1 MSNATPKNTYKRLL
15 RRNILMIALIPLIF
29 LAIVS
34 CVISLI
40 ATKNLMNKSMQDNLK
55 AVAISMRDT
64 YSQMNSEPYVNKG
77 TESSPKV
84 FKGDYNIGKHTN
96 IVDSLNNDG
105 GMVSTIFWN
114 NTRIM
119 TSLKDEQGERKIG
132 TTLDDKEVLT
142 DVLENGEGHF
152 ESNFMIDNTA
162 YYVYYLPLYQ
172 EGSHDEIIGM
182 IFVGAAAEHAESIM
196 ASLLFFTIGAALV
209 ICIVALIF
217 ITIAV
222 GRITKALR
230 HGVDV
235 LNHVADGDLT
245 VMVEP
250 GVLRRRDELGSLAN
264 AIEILKEQ
272 LISIIGGI
280 KMNSNQ
286 LLESSDLLDR
296 IAKETASTVE
306 QVEKAV
312 EDIAQGATSQAQET
326 QKASEDVLVM
336 GDLISLASSDAQEL
350 DKNAMSMKQS
360 SDEASATL
368 VELKDNNQKSIQ
380 AIDIISEQTN
390 VTNES
395 ALKIQEAT
403 HLISSISEETNLLSL
418 NASIEAARAGEQG
431 RGFAVVANQIQ
442 SLAEQSNE
450 AALKI
455 DEITATLIRDSEKA
469 VETMFEVK
477 QIMDEQSK
485 SVEKTERIF
494 DTVKKGIDLSY
505 SSAMSIGTQTDSL
518 DESRVS
524 IVDIVQNLT
533 AVAEENAASTQET
546 SAAAA
551 EVSSTVADVS
561 SSAENLKQIASSL
574 DEYLQMFKL

>member
-1 MSNATPKNTYKRLL
+1 
-15 RRNILMIALIPLIF
+15 MIALIPLIF

-152 ESNFMIDNTA
+152 ESNFMIDDTA

-196 ASLLFFTIGAALV
+196 ANLLFFTIGAALV

>member
-1 MSNATPKNTYKRLL
+1 
-15 RRNILMIALIPLIF
+15 MIALIPLIF

-574 DEYLQMFKL
+574 DEYLKMFKL

>member
-1 MSNATPKNTYKRLL
+1 
-15 RRNILMIALIPLIF
+15 MIALIPLIF